1 MDGSPMSATALR
13 AITASAAD
21 CAALAP
27 RAGVPEAA
35 SPSIN
40 FRPASLA
47 KRQTATWRGLSGEMV
62 RTIRREPFESDYCG
76 PSHLLIA
83 YERAKRHEGESIVDG
98 LPRSTLH
105 DLTHKL
111 VFVPAGC
118 GFRDR
123 QEPRVLM
130 RAIYLHLDPHS
141 ALMRQAAE
149 GQAEPAPRL
158 FFESAALWQTALK
171 LKTLIEAGPSAS
183 RLYADALTV
192 VLSHELLDGD
202 ARTAEPPTR
211 GGLAGWQRRAVTHY
225 LEENL
230 AEQISLAKLAALA
243 QLSPYHFSHA
253 FKQSFGVPPHR
264 YHTGR
269 RIDRAKTLLG
279 KPTLSVT
286 DIALEIGFSNTSSFS
301 AAFRKFAGRTPS
313 AYRRCL
319 V

>member
-13 AITASAAD
+13 AITAGAAD

-27 RAGVPEAA
+27 RAGVREAA
-35 SPSIN
+35 FPSIN

-47 KRQTATWRGLSGEMV
+47 KRQTATWRGLSGELV

-83 YERAKRHEGESIVDG
+83 YERAKRHKGESIVDG

-158 FFESAALWQTALK
+158 FFESPALWQTALK

-183 RLYADALTV
+183 RLYADALTM
-192 VLSHELLDGD
+192 VLSHELLDGG
-202 ARTAEPPTR
+202 ARAAEPPMG

-243 QLSPYHFSHA
+243 QLSPYHFSRA

-264 YHTGR
+264 YHTVR

-286 DIALEIGFSNTSSFS
+286 DIALEIGFSDTSSFS